1 MLELVIKRASNNIFK
16 VIKNY
21 SWIFTLAIGIGGLYY
36 PKLGLLV
43 LPVIVFLII
52 TSFFTGR
59 FWCGNICSH
68 GSLFDN
74 IFKNFSLRKGI
85 PNFLKTK
92 TASLIIFTFFIF
104 QIGRRLFN
112 LKSHFGKITLL
123 DRIGFI
129 FVITYLVVTIV
140 GGIAA
145 VFFSPR
151 SWCQVCPMGTMQII
165 SAKLGN
171 LLALNRRSNYL
182 VTISDQDQCRQC
194 GVCAKNCPM
203 ELQPQLEFNQND
215 QFNSTACIR
224 CGECL
229 NSCPLNIL
237 SLELEEHN
245 NLDKI

>member
-123 DRIGFI
+123 DRLGFI

-151 SWCQVCPMGTMQII
+151 SWCQV
-165 SAKLGN
+165 
-171 LLALNRRSNYL
+171 
-182 VTISDQDQCRQC
+182 
-194 GVCAKNCPM
+194 CPM

-237 SLELEEHN
+237 SLELEKHN